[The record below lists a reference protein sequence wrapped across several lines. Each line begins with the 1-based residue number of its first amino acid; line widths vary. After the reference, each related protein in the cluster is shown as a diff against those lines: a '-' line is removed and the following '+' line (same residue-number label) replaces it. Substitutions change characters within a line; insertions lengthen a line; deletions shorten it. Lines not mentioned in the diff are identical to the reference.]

1 MSEDDKGYGKKKRA
15 EQGKENG
22 EGQRGWAAILNSE
35 SIGIIEK
42 AALEGSGQR
51 AMGLSEG
58 RASRWSSR

>member
-1 MSEDDKGYGKKKRA
+1 MSEDGKCYGKKRRV

-22 EGQRGWAAILNSE
+22 EGQRGWAAILNSD

-42 AALEGSGQR
+42 AAFEGGGKR

-58 RASRWSSR
+58 RASRWSSQ